1 MDQQNELELIEREER
16 EARLRV
22 GEMRDRVERSEGEA
36 PTADQ
41 ELLRKLEE
49 EWGRIKE
56 RLHRARQASNG

>member
-36 PTADQ
+36 ATADQ

-49 EWGRIKE
+49 EWERIKQ
-56 RLHRARQASNG
+56 RLHRARRASHG

>member
-1 MDQQNELELIEREER
+1 VDQQNELELIEREER

-36 PTADQ
+36 ATADQ

-49 EWGRIKE
+49 EWERIKQ
-56 RLHRARQASNG
+56 RLHRARRASHG